1 MSARLSIRCE
11 CGHVVSGADERE
23 LLAAARTHIATTHPE
38 LLGKLS
44 DDDLRRM
51 ASGG

>member
-23 LLAAARTHIATTHPE
+23 LL
-38 LLGKLS
+38 GKLS